1 MTARQRGGLRAF
13 DATAAILLAGVVAVA
28 CARATD
34 TSAMRTL
41 ALDRTTFSLEI
52 GEAVRIVAMGDPD
65 GTVRWASS
73 NADVATVDASGR
85 VVGVSEGATRIWAR
99 VGQDSVSAIAVVQA
113 PGAIF
118 AQQPFEV
125 SFDAVS
131 ADAELQIVAIGRDP
145 LPEGELADYCESGD
159 PAVVQVVSGPRVVAM
174 GNGDAWVRCRIGHTV
189 DSTAVRVEQRTTGM
203 RIVRSS
209 VRPVRVADSLV
220 LRLARVDRMGQT
232 VTRGTPTWRSL
243 DPGIARVEES
253 TGIVLAVGLG
263 SAPVVAEFEG
273 LVDTVEVEVRQDL
286 EDEPAGLP
294 PLRVVYGDEAT
305 TEQVVRAEE
314 PDAGQDGP
322 VIGVDDARLAAL
334 LAQQPQIQQSAEMSE
349 PRLRFSALAAF
360 GDHRLDIGFGTEQ
373 TVGPMF
379 GAELELAIIRAIR
392 VRAHAFYGTLSADVT
407 GVEDR
412 TTLEFGG
419 VLALRTVPW
428 LDLEVGGTIREYKSD
443 IAKQTW
449 SSLSTGVNVHATAL
463 DGRIRGQAGVALL
476 PLVEVSGITESPSLG
491 ITGTAGV
498 DYRIG
503 GFTFGVHYDIERYT
517 FPDRLG
523 TQRVEQFSRVKV
535 RVGLAVGGM

>member
-13 DATAAILLAGVVAVA
+13 DAAAVILIAGIMAVA

-34 TSAMRTL
+34 TSATRTL

-85 VVGVSEGATRIWAR
+85 VVGVSEGAARIWAH
-99 VGQDSVSAIAVVQA
+99 VGVDSVSAIAVVQP

-131 ADAELQIVAIGRDP
+131 ADEELQIVAIGRDP
-145 LPEGELADYCESGD
+145 LPEGDLAGYCESAD

-189 DSTAVRVEQRTTGM
+189 DSTAVRVEQRATDM

-220 LRLARVDRMGQT
+220 LRLARVDRMGQA

-286 EDEPAGLP
+286 EDAPAGLP

-314 PDAGQDGP
+314 EPDAGPGGP
-322 VIGVDDARLAAL
+322 AIGVDDARLAAL
-334 LAQQPQIQQSAEMSE
+334 LAQQPQIQQSAEMRE

-360 GDHRLDIGFGTEQ
+360 GDFRLDYGFGVDET
-373 TVGPMF
+373 TGPMF
-379 GAELELAIIRAIR
+379 GAELEIAIIRAIR
-392 VRAHAFYGTLSADVT
+392 IRAHAFYGTLSADVT

-428 LDLEVGGTIREYKSD
+428 LDLEVGGLIREYDTATSP
-443 IAKQTW
+443 QTW
-449 SSLSTGVNVHATAL
+449 SSLSAGLKIHATAL
-463 DGRIRGQAGVALL
+463 DGRIRGQAGVALT
-476 PLVEVSGITESPSLG
+476 PLVSVSGFAEAPSLG
-491 ITGTAGV
+491 IMGTAGV

-503 GFTFGVHYDIERYT
+503 GFAFGVHYDIERYD
-517 FPDRLG
+517 FG
-523 TQRVEQFSRVKV
+523 TQRVEQFSRIKV
-535 RVGLAVGGM
+535 RVGWALGGM